1 MPGERFHVRLLPED
15 GGGPGD
21 RVVVEVGLEGFNVLD
36 SSGSRIQRKYP
47 LHHISRWS
55 MRGSSLILFTRSPV
69 DVEDR
74 SVTLQGDET
83 TIRSVLDTLTCS
95 CMQMAEMLQSGQGPD
110 GAGAAAANS
119 LNALL
124 RKSKKPSLLTADQ
137 VEFWRAPE
145 KAGWMQSQGEHIR
158 TWRRRWFV
166 LKQGFLFRFADD
178 KVGPSSKPRGIVDL
192 STVTDVS
199 DGGAATGRPNSI
211 KLSTANGHI
220 CYLCD
225 SETAQVEWF
234 SALEGAVAKIVK
246 IVAGVEEEEQ
256 RGHAQNGGGAD
267 SGKAQSWAEQLE
279 RTYASVGSS
288 SGARRGGSSSGGG
301 GSGGL
306 TDRPGASSRHQMVS
320 IVNYD
325 LPSVGGAGSGPGTG
339 RHGGASS
346 SGAGR
351 LGGYGGS
358 GGGDYGY
365 VTVDYGSIAGANP
378 VPSTA
383 PTAGYTDTPAAGYG
397 SGPPGAY
404 PGPGDA
410 YGSYGEVPHAAPQG
424 YSFPPAAQQ
433 QAPEYGQQQQ
443 AGYGGGNLMDAVTAP
458 QAAQQA
464 QSGSPWQVHYT
475 AEGRPYFYNTQT
487 GVTQWNAPA

>member
-15 GGGPGD
+15 GGGPGE
-21 RVVVEVGLEGFNVLD
+21 RVVVEVGLEGFNVFD
-36 SSGSRIQRKYP
+36 SSGGRLQRKYP

-124 RKSKKPSLLTADQ
+124 RKSKKPALLTADQ

-145 KAGWMQSQGEHIR
+145 KAGWMQSQGEHIK

-199 DGGAATGRPNSI
+199 DGGATTGRPKSI

-225 SETAQVEWF
+225 SETAQV
-234 SALEGAVAKIVK
+234 GA
-246 IVAGVEEEEQ
+246 
-256 RGHAQNGGGAD
+256 
-267 SGKAQSWAEQLE
+267 
-279 RTYASVGSS
+279 
-288 SGARRGGSSSGGG
+288 
-301 GSGGL
+301 
-306 TDRPGASSRHQMVS
+306 
-320 IVNYD
+320 
-325 LPSVGGAGSGPGTG
+325 G
-339 RHGGASS
+339 RHGGASG
-346 SGAGR
+346 SGGGR
-351 LGGYGGS
+351 PGGYGG
-358 GGGDYGY
+358 GGGGGSDYGY
-365 VTVDYGSIAGANP
+365 VTVDYGSIAGANA
-378 VPSTA
+378 VPDTA
-383 PTAGYTDTPAAGYG
+383 PAAGYG
-397 SGPPGAY
+397 SGAPAAGYGSGQSGAY
-404 PGPGDA
+404 AAPADA
-410 YGSYGEVPHAAPQG
+410 YGGYGQAPQAGLQQAAPQQAYGG
-424 YSFPPAAQQ
+424 YPPAGQQ
-433 QAPEYGQQQQ
+433 QASEYGQQQQ
-443 AGYGGGNLMDAVTAP
+443 AGYAGGNLMDAVTAP
-458 QAAQQA
+458 QAVQQA